1 MRKMLSFIQKYMD
14 RKSSIIELFILVL
27 LETVMVI
34 LISSKTA
41 SLVNSI
47 IDKENV
53 YFNLTVFL
61 FVIAAYLVIRYTR
74 AMLNKRIVTIYEK
87 NIYEDVITRVSN
99 ASLLDIYKNGKG
111 NVVSL
116 LMNENSQIK
125 TYIFYYLCDLA
136 YQPFLFIWVFI
147 YMCGIAPAFALIM
160 TILMMTTIVISYFAS
175 KSLSK
180 INNQRNE
187 ENAKRLTVQKEIFS
201 NVITLKMYQNENY
214 LSQKNEEAS
223 LDILNSSKK
232 YIKRKSINYFPSLI
246 NEYLPVAIV
255 VIGGVI
261 LYRNGS
267 LSFGGFVAVLQL
279 FTTVSLP
286 MSKYAQTIVETKN
299 TIETVKRLENTLF
312 VIGKKE
318 DIKSLDK
325 IQENGK
331 YAYEIKNL
339 SFGYLDEFVL
349 KDISL
354 AIEKNQHIG
363 IVGKTG
369 AGKSTLLNILL
380 GAITEYK
387 GEVSFFGS
395 NMKTLAQ
402 EDIWKHI
409 AYVDQNKYLM
419 NGTVAYNIFQDNV
432 VDADNVEDILIRTNL
447 NKDITKLEQGLDTVV
462 ANGGVNLSGG
472 QKEKIAIGRAL
483 YKDADILIFDEPAS
497 ALDEESEQRLI
508 DTIDMCKFK
517 TIIIVTHRKDML
529 EKCDKIFKVGEG
541 KICEVTYDEITEN
554 L

>member
-1 MRKMLSFIQKYMD
+1 M
-14 RKSSIIELFILVL
+14 
-27 LETVMVI
+27 
-34 LISSKTA
+34 
-41 SLVNSI
+41 
-47 IDKENV
+47 
-53 YFNLTVFL
+53 
-61 FVIAAYLVIRYTR
+61 
-74 AMLNKRIVTIYEK
+74 
-87 NIYEDVITRVSN
+87 
-99 ASLLDIYKNGKG
+99 
-111 NVVSL
+111 
-116 LMNENSQIK
+116 
-125 TYIFYYLCDLA
+125 
-136 YQPFLFIWVFI
+136 
-147 YMCGIAPAFALIM
+147 
-160 TILMMTTIVISYFAS
+160 
-175 KSLSK
+175 
-180 INNQRNE
+180 
-187 ENAKRLTVQKEIFS
+187 
-201 NVITLKMYQNENY
+201 
-214 LSQKNEEAS
+214 
-223 LDILNSSKK
+223 
-232 YIKRKSINYFPSLI
+232 
-246 NEYLPVAIV
+246 
-255 VIGGVI
+255 
-261 LYRNGS
+261 
-267 LSFGGFVAVLQL
+267 
-279 FTTVSLP
+279 
-286 MSKYAQTIVETKN
+286 
-299 TIETVKRLENTLF
+299 
-312 VIGKKE
+312 
-318 DIKSLDK
+318 DK

-409 AYVDQNKYLM
+409 AYVDQNRYLM

-529 EKCDKIFKVGEG
+529 EKCDKIFKVDEG